1 MSTKSS
7 LCVRPAGKM
16 DQGEKE
22 SIGSPIHVLVGQNE
36 ESALWKLAW
45 GCPPCLGPA
54 SGGGGGSEPVCWL
67 CGGSGGYRQNLAMGR
82 YSCQSWQY
90 V

>member
-36 ESALWKLAW
+36 ESALWKLA
-45 GCPPCLGPA
+45 
-54 SGGGGGSEPVCWL
+54 
-67 CGGSGGYRQNLAMGR
+67 
-82 YSCQSWQY
+82 
-90 V
+90 